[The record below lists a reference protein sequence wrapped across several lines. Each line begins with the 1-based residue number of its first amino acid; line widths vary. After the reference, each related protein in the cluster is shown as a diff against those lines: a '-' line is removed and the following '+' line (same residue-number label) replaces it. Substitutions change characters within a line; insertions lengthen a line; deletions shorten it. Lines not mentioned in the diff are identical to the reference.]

1 MRSPRSLNPMPS
13 SPSRSGVAALIVL
26 SLVWGYTW
34 VAMKEAVRFADPFDF
49 SALRAMA
56 GAALMFGAMLWLKK
70 PLRLQAPGRT
80 FLFGLFQTTGF
91 NALGAWALY
100 TGAAGK
106 TAVLVYTLPFWT
118 LLIAWP
124 LLGERLRGLQLPAT
138 ALAAAGLV
146 LVLEPWQLSGTPVS
160 KLLALATALSW
171 AISAVLAK
179 KWRNE
184 LQADLLALTAWQMLM
199 GGVVLTII
207 ALNVPTHPIQW
218 TPYFWLMLL
227 YCTLAGSIAGWLLWL
242 FILQRLPA
250 GVAGLSIMAVPALGV
265 LFAHLQLG
273 EQPGAAEA
281 TGMLLIGA
289 SLALLSWHALRGGQP
304 IEPQMAQE

>member
-1 MRSPRSLNPMPS
+1 MPAA
-13 SPSRSGVAALIVL
+13 PSRGGIAALIVL

-56 GAALMFGAMLWLKK
+56 GALLMFGAMLWLRK

-80 FLFGLFQTTGF
+80 FVFGLFQTTGF
-91 NALGAWALY
+91 NALAAWALY

-124 LLGERLRGLQLPAT
+124 LLGERLRGLQWPAT
-138 ALAAAGLV
+138 ALAAAGLL
-146 LVLEPWQLSGTPVS
+146 LVLEPWQLAGTTVS

-199 GGVVLTII
+199 GGAVLTVI
-207 ALNVPTHPIQW
+207 ALSIPTRPIQW
-218 TPYFWLMLL
+218 TPYFWVMLI
-227 YCTLAGSIAGWLLWL
+227 YCTLAGSVAGWLLWL
-242 FILQRLPA
+242 FILRRLAA
-250 GVAGLSIMAVPALGV
+250 GIAGLSIMAVPALGV
-265 LFAHLQLG
+265 LFARLQLA
-273 EQPGAAEA
+273 ERPGIAEA
-281 TGMLLIGA
+281 GGMLLIGA
-289 SLALLSWHALRGGQP
+289 SLALLSWHALRSEQRVTTQ
-304 IEPQMAQE
+304 IAQK